1 MADMTA
7 SSLYQ
12 LLYVSTLRAEVPLT
26 VVAEIAHRARVANA
40 ELGITALLVFD
51 GVHFCQLLE
60 GDRRR
65 VLSLADR
72 IFEDARHQSVEVL
85 HHGAIEKRRFDG
97 FHLAFTTGEDD
108 MSLASLV
115 DLDGDEAVSAFAV
128 LRERLPE

>member
-1 MADMTA
+1 MTG

-12 LLYVSTLRAEVPLT
+12 VLYVSTLCAGQPLT
-26 VVAEIAHRARVANA
+26 VVADIAHRARASNA
-40 ELGITALLVFD
+40 RLGITALLVFD

-72 IFEDARHQSVEVL
+72 IYEDARHESVEVL
-85 HHGAIEKRRFDG
+85 HHGAIEKRRFTG
-97 FHLAFTTGEDD
+97 FDLSFTTGEDD

-115 DLDGDEAVSAFAV
+115 ELDGNEAVSAFAV
-128 LRERLPE
+128 LRDRLPG